1 MGPPVSGCPGLLDL
15 LHPRGTVASAGVLGA
30 ACPSRLRPA
39 RLDSRQRWDLAIL
52 APSPGEAASTLW
64 LAGALDRLQAS
75 LAPDGIV
82 YLLARRAARPRLALA
97 LEHAGLPIV
106 QRMLHLPD
114 AEASELLLPMR
125 RHAIR
130 GAVERLLVPD
140 ALRSR
145 MLRMALAMPGAVPL
159 LGRLHPAVG
168 LVAQRPGAPPLGSW
182 LWAAAGGNA
191 GDRIAAIQTRW
202 RADRV
207 RSVVHLLPGAGGE
220 AAVVKV
226 VLRADEASAAIQREA
241 LALSDLGPAARAA
254 GAAVPAGSMIELGP
268 RCPALLLEL
277 LPGLP
282 AARLLARQPGRYES
296 LLRQLGEWLEAW
308 SRATC
313 RPQPVDGALLDT
325 WILNPSRRLAGQLED
340 GRGYV
345 AWLEARGEALVGRS
359 VPVVATH
366 NDLTMANVL
375 MQSEGKLG
383 VVDWEAASAGGLP
396 LRDFLYAAVDATAAR
411 EGYRDRPGAFD
422 RCFGG
427 GGGGLLGE
435 ILARLRR
442 AIDLPDDFATLA
454 FHGCWLQHAEDER
467 RKRVP
472 GEALP
477 FLGFVRRAA
486 ALRWE
491 I

>member
-15 LHPRGTVASAGVLGA
+15 LHPRGTVASAGVLGT
-30 ACPSRLRPA
+30 ACPGRLRPA
-39 RLDSRQRWDLAIL
+39 RLDSPQGWDLAIL
-52 APSPGEAASTLW
+52 APSPGESASSQW
-64 LAGALDRLQAS
+64 IVGALDRLQTS
-75 LAPDGIV
+75 LARDGIV
-82 YLLARRAARPRLALA
+82 YLLAGRAARPRLALA
-97 LEHAGLPIV
+97 LERAGLPIV

-114 AEASELLLPMR
+114 AAASELLLPVG
-125 RHAIR
+125 RHAMR

-140 ALRSR
+140 SPRSR
-145 MLRMALAMPGAVPL
+145 TLRLALAVPGAVPL

-168 LVAQRPGAPPLGSW
+168 LVAQRPGGSPLGGW
-182 LWAAAGGNA
+182 LSAAAGGDA
-191 GDRIAAIQTRW
+191 GHRVAAIQTRW

-226 VLRADEASAAIQREA
+226 VLRADEGSAAIQREA
-241 LALSDLGPAARAA
+241 LALADLGPAARAA
-254 GAAVPAGSMIELGP
+254 GAAVPAGSMIQLTPG
-268 RCPALLLEL
+268 CPALLLEL

-282 AARLLARQPGRYES
+282 AARLLALQPERYES
-296 LLRQLGEWLEAW
+296 LLRRLGEWLEAW
-308 SRATC
+308 SRATF
-313 RPQPVDGALLDT
+313 RPQPVDRALLDT
-325 WILNPSRRLAGQLED
+325 WILGPSKRLAGQLED
-340 GRGYV
+340 GDGYV
-345 AWLEARGEALVGRS
+345 AWLEARGAALVGRS
-359 VPVVATH
+359 VPLVATH

-396 LRDFLYAAVDATAAR
+396 LRDFFYAAVDATAAR

-427 GGGGLLGE
+427 GGGGLPGE
-435 ILARLRR
+435 ILTRLRR
-442 AIDLPDDFATLA
+442 AIDLPDDFATLT

-467 RKRVP
+467 RKRAP